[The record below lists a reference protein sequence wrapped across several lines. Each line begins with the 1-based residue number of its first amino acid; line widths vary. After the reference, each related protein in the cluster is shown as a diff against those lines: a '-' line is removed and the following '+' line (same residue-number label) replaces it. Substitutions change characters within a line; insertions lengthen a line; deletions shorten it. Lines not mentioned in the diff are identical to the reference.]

1 MSIVIGVGDRKMLHR
16 WIGATYPELTVAV
29 AYRGLYIYNGNETPD
44 PESLQEPYILVRNDR
59 YIVSYNP
66 ETGRTYKQKGP
77 MGHGWRHRL
86 KKSLAVKFEKL
97 WGIENDR

>member
-16 WIGATYPELTVAV
+16 WIEATYPELAVAV
-29 AYRGLYIYNGNETPD
+29 GYRGFYITNRSETPRD
-44 PESLQEPYILVRNDR
+44 TPLHSYILVRNDR

-66 ETGRTYKQKGP
+66 ETGRTYRQKGP